1 MLKTHWVQGS
11 DNWDQHLL
19 NGGGG
24 AWSTLSRE
32 SFQEEKCDPSLEGSK
47 GIYCY
52 LHTSDLHISNDW
64 KQEWPKKEM
73 LAVPLTDS
81 SFSLPLSY
89 LILYLQFIFYYFIIN
104 SLPIYP

>member
-1 MLKTHWVQGS
+1 MIQVWKDQRAFTVIYTRLIYTFPMIESNVQ
-11 DNWDQHLL
+11 
-19 NGGGG
+19 
-24 AWSTLSRE
+24 E
-32 SFQEEKCDPSLEGSK
+32 
-47 GIYCY
+47 
-52 LHTSDLHISNDW
+52 
-64 KQEWPKKEM
+64 EWPKKEM

>member
-1 MLKTHWVQGS
+1 M
-11 DNWDQHLL
+11 L
-19 NGGGG
+19 NGVGG

-32 SFQEEKCDPSLEGSK
+32 GFQEEKCDPSLERSK

-52 LHTSDLHISNDW
+52 LHTCLIYTFPVIESNV
-64 KQEWPKKEM
+64 QEEWPKKEM

-89 LILYLQFIFYYFIIN
+89 LILYLQFILYYFIIN
-104 SLPIYP
+104 SLPIYL